1 MAAQRF
7 GGKYSPDGAPK
18 PGGAPG
24 HPAPEPFRGRPA
36 ARVSI
41 RARLMYLA
49 SLPLLLAG
57 LGAIRRG
64 APAEMLAE
72 LGGFAA
78 LALSAWLLNEGL
90 RAEAAYE
97 ARAIARPPAL
107 PRKLVAAALTGAAVF
122 GVGFASLN
130 LGLFGAAAFGLV
142 AGLAQV
148 VAFGL
153 DPMRSKGLEGADP
166 FTTERVAKAIDQAE
180 GLVRE
185 TVGAAARIGDK
196 RLEGRVERLCDQARE
211 VFRAIEADPRD
222 LTRARSFLNVYL
234 RGLRDATIKFA
245 DLQARRRDPEA
256 QANYEALLADLETSF
271 STHRAGLLEDNR
283 NDLEIEIE
291 VLRERLQQDGLIA
304 R

>member
-7 GGKYSPDGAPK
+7 GGKYSPGGAAPPGAPP
-18 PGGAPG
+18 PG
-24 HPAPEPFRGRPA
+24 PFRGRPA

-49 SLPLLLAG
+49 PLPLLAAG
-57 LGAIRRG
+57 LGAIGRG
-64 APAEMLAE
+64 DAAEMLVE

-78 LALSAWLLNEGL
+78 LLLSAWLLNEGL
-90 RAEAAYE
+90 RADAAYA
-97 ARAIARPPAL
+97 ARTIARPPKL
-107 PRKLVAAALTGAAVF
+107 PRKLVAAVLTGATVF
-122 GVGFASLN
+122 GVGVVSLGQ
-130 LGLFGAAAFGLV
+130 GLFGAAAFGLV
-142 AGLAQV
+142 AALAQIL
-148 VAFGL
+148 AFGL
-153 DPMRSKGLEGADP
+153 DPMKSKGLEGADA

-185 TVGAAARIGDK
+185 TVAAAARLGDK

-222 LTRARSFLNVYL
+222 LSRARSFLNVYL

-256 QANYEALLADLETSF
+256 QAKYEALLGDLETSF
-271 STHRAGLLEDNR
+271 ATHRAGLLDDNR
-283 NDLEIEIE
+283 SDLEVEIE